1 MVLGTL
7 IYERIAEKYV
17 MIAFLSGGTGT
28 PKLLRGIRLHRKDP
42 DLAVVVN
49 TAEDIWISG
58 NHLSPD
64 VDAVIYLFAGI
75 LDTHTWWG
83 IRGDTFATHEAIL
96 ALGGDE
102 FIRIGDRDRAGH
114 ILRGE
119 ALRRGERL
127 TAATASLCRMM
138 GVAAKVLPMTDTA
151 VTTMV
156 DTGAQL
162 IHFQEY
168 WVRHK
173 GKVPTRE
180 IIRSYRKEPR
190 ATPEVL
196 DALRNAEG
204 VVIGPSNPVTSV
216 GPILECRGVREA
228 LAEQYVVAVS
238 PFIGDRP
245 VSGPAAQLMEASG
258 REPTSAG
265 TAALYGDLVD
275 CFIQDIRDPVQVEGA
290 VRADTLM
297 VDEKA
302 SGALAA
308 EVLRILERRR

>member
-1 MVLGTL
+1 
-7 IYERIAEKYV
+7 

-28 PKLLRGIRLHRKDP
+28 PKLLRGMRFHRKDR

-49 TAEDIWISG
+49 TAEDLWISG

-64 VDAVIYLFAGI
+64 VDTVIYLFAGL
-75 LDTHTWWG
+75 LDTDTWWG
-83 IRGDTFATHEAIL
+83 IEGDTFVTHDAIL
-96 ALGGDE
+96 AKGGTE
-102 FIRIGDRDRAGH
+102 FIRIGDRDRAIH
-114 ILRGE
+114 VLRGE

-127 TAATASLCRMM
+127 TVATASLCRTL
-138 GVAAKVLPMTDTA
+138 GVEARILPMADTA
-151 VTTMV
+151 VTTLI
-156 DTGAQL
+156 DSGGAL

-168 WVRHK
+168 WVKHR
-173 GKVPTRE
+173 GTIPIRE
-180 IIRSYRKEPR
+180 LVRSYREEPV

-196 DALRNAEG
+196 AALREAEA

-216 GPILECRGVREA
+216 APILECRGITEA
-228 LAEQYVVAVS
+228 LRDQYVVAVS

-245 VSGPAAQLMEASG
+245 VSGPAAALMQAFG

-275 CFIQDIRDPVQVEGA
+275 CFVQDIRDPVEVEGA
-290 VRADTLM
+290 VRCDTLM

-302 SGALAA
+302 SGALAG